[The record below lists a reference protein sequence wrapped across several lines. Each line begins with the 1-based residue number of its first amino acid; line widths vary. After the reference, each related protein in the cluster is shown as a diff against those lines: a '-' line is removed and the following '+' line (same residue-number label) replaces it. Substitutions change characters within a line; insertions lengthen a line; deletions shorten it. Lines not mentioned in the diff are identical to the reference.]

1 MKIEEHIKN
10 LEEYCE
16 DDIDFRSQTAEE
28 EKSDFDIFCDNHIA
42 DIKEVIKELRTTQSD
57 LYEANK
63 RIADLL
69 LILGDRDRMID
80 AMIEEYEYNAR
91 INLKNFCEDETR
103 KDKCIQ
109 DCRICVKKYFEERCR
124 DAKD

>member
-69 LILGDRDRMID
+69 FILGDKDRMINEMAKYID
-80 AMIEEYEYNAR
+80 DFQMECNKYY
-91 INLKNFCEDETR
+91 
-103 KDKCIQ
+103 KDKEDVI
-109 DCRICVKKYFEERCR
+109 KTFEERCK